1 MAVNIAN
8 AAAAYAKR
16 AGTGLEPGATPR
28 SADPGQSFSEL
39 LADSVKGAIDVGRQ
53 SEAMSAK
60 ALAGKADLNE
70 VVTAVTVARG
80 DWRESRRVTSTVTF
94 CRLPEEVIR
103 AYCDTPE
110 PYDKA
115 GAYGIQGFGGS
126 FVMSL
131 SGSYSAVMGLPLYET
146 TELLALAGIHPGWK
160 EGLCNE

>member
-53 SEAMSAK
+53 SETMSAK

-70 VVTAVTVARG
+70 VVTAVTNAEVTLQAVLAIR
-80 DWRESRRVTSTVTF
+80 DRV
-94 CRLPEEVIR
+94 IQ
-103 AYCDTPE
+103 AYQDIVRMP
-110 PYDKA
+110 
-115 GAYGIQGFGGS
+115 I
-126 FVMSL
+126 
-131 SGSYSAVMGLPLYET
+131 
-146 TELLALAGIHPGWK
+146 
-160 EGLCNE
+160 